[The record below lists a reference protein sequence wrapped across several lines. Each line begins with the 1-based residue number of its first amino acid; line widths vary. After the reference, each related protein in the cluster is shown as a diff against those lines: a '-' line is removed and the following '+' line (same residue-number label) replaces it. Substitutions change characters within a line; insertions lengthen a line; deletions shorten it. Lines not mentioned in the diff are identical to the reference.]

1 MRTPPAIIK
10 LITWASIHRLAKYI
24 CFTFLLCTAVA
35 YPNQTLAAQDSGAQS
50 KKMGGNETISGTFG
64 IKFGEDINPYLEGHY
79 AKEDKIIPEMGAIPN
94 DAFRYKKLNPP
105 INVKRIFP
113 DTQNLELLGISDDKN
128 RVIEILLRGNTK
140 ISSCEKNSSVTAIRQ
155 SLREKYKITKPQRV
169 SGDLF
174 EEYGDSKGNRI
185 WMHCSSDSFHV
196 TYTSYLMSEYIARL
210 RSAKDKIKEDG
221 K

>member
-35 YPNQTLAAQDSGAQS
+35 YPNQTLAAQDSGPQS
-50 KKMGGNETISGTFG
+50 KKIGGNETISGTFG

-79 AKEDKIIPEMGAIPN
+79 AREDKITPDMGSIPDN
-94 DAFRYKKLNPP
+94 AFRYKKLKPP
-105 INVKRIFP
+105 VNVQKMFP
-113 DTQNLELLGISDDKN
+113 DIQNLELLGISDDKN
-128 RVIEILLRGNTK
+128 RVIEILLKGNTK
-140 ISSCEKNSSVTAIRQ
+140 ASSCEKNSGVTAIRK

-210 RSAKDKIKEDG
+210 RSAKDKIKEEG